1 MRVLMLVI
9 ISLLTQG
16 CCSYDNSSSSHTTH
30 NGTYTLYWNEGWGL
44 TRKLDGLSY
53 NECMDLGNTV
63 YTVNGY
69 SCVEEN
75 RRYCNTKVQVGI
87 MARGRI
93 RL

>member
-1 MRVLMLVI
+1 MNKVI
-9 ISLLTQG
+9 LFVITLLIQG
-16 CCSYDNSSSSHTTH
+16 CCSYDSHTTH
-30 NGTYTLYWNEGWGL
+30 NGSYTLYWNEGWGL

-63 YTVNGY
+63 YTENGNK
-69 SCVEEN
+69 CIEEGNN
-75 RRYCNTKVQVGI
+75 RQCNTNVRVGI